1 MSERTP
7 IAPDV
12 RRKILRLRFV
22 TIALLL
28 WMVVI
33 VVRLFSIQ
41 LIDHTTYEQM
51 AKRQYERRVTIE
63 AERGIV
69 YDRNMNKLVVNL
81 MNTSFAADPSLM
93 SADDKKTVAVQFAS
107 LFDRKTTD
115 YQKLLD
121 KKTAFVWLE
130 RKVGPSVAEKI
141 NDSIKGL
148 IKLQSLRRQYPYG
161 FSAAQ
166 LIGFTDVDQKG
177 LSGLERDV
185 DADLAGRHGWAILQA
200 DALGRLSPSPEY
212 PHDDPVQ
219 GNHVV
224 LTIDAHYQSLA
235 YSELSR
241 TVEDYGA
248 DDGLVII
255 MSPNSGEILAMAHA
269 PSFDPASPEKTPPAL
284 FRNRAITDMYEPG
297 STFKAFTA
305 AAALEEGLVTPQELI
320 NCENGVIKM
329 YGHRIHDTKKHGL
342 LTLTQVVEKSS
353 NIGTIKIAQ
362 RLGPDRLFQYV
373 RAFGFGTETG
383 VDLDGEVAGTLA
395 LPTDWSGLSLPMIS
409 IGQEVGVTALQLANA
424 YCAIANGGTLMRP
437 YVIRSVLSPD
447 GTIVRQTE
455 PRAIRTVASR
465 ETMGKIS
472 RMLYD
477 VVEAG
482 TGKRAAIRG
491 VRMAGKTGTAQKIE
505 KGKYSEDKFTASF
518 VGFFPADQ
526 PQLVFLVIVNNP
538 RKSIWGET
546 SAATTARAI
555 VEKIINSNDD
565 VARRIHR
572 ALAESENDRPAAL
585 DVPNLVY
592 MNVDAARG
600 VLDRLNMN
608 YDVVGDGDWVASQ
621 EWSGDA
627 GKRHV
632 RLIASTQILAEEI
645 GEPNL
650 SRDVSSR
657 MVPDVRG
664 LSIRTAINKLHAEGI
679 DVKVKGSGFVV
690 NQFPAPGARLP
701 HGAVCVIQC
710 RISM

>member
-1 MSERTP
+1 MNKQSP
-7 IAPDV
+7 IPPEL
-12 RRKILRLRFV
+12 RRKILRLRFF
-22 TIALLL
+22 TIVLLL
-28 WMVVI
+28 WAVAI
-33 VVRLFSIQ
+33 VVRLFTVQ
-41 LIDHTTYEQM
+41 LIDHASYEQM

-63 AERGIV
+63 AERGTL

-93 SADDKKTVAVQFAS
+93 SSDDKKTVAVQFAS
-107 LFDRKTTD
+107 FFDRTKTD

-121 KKTAFVWLE
+121 KKSAFVWLE
-130 RKVGPSVAEKI
+130 RKVGPSIADNI

-161 FSAAQ
+161 PAAAQ

-185 DADLAGRHGWAILQA
+185 DAELAGRHGWAILQA

-212 PHDDPVQ
+212 PHEDPVQ

-235 YSELSR
+235 YNEISR
-241 TVEDYGA
+241 TIEDYGA
-248 DDGLVII
+248 DDGMVII
-255 MSPNSGEILAMAHA
+255 MSPHSGEVLAMAHA
-269 PSFDPASPEKTPPAL
+269 PSFDPAAPEKAAPSL

-305 AAALEEGLVTPQELI
+305 VAAMEEGLVTPQELI
-320 NCENGVIKM
+320 NCENGMIKIH
-329 YGHRIHDTKKHGL
+329 GHKIHDTKKHGL
-342 LTLTQVVEKSS
+342 LTFTQVVEKSS

-383 VDLDGEVAGTLA
+383 VDLDGETAGKLA
-395 LPTDWSGLSLPMIS
+395 FPTDWSGLSLPMIS
-409 IGQEVGVTALQLANA
+409 IGQEIGVTALQLANA

-437 YVIRSVLSPD
+437 YVIKSVLSPD
-447 GTIVRQTE
+447 GTLLRQTE

-465 ETMGKIS
+465 ETMSKIA

-477 VVEAG
+477 VVESG

-491 VRMAGKTGTAQKIE
+491 VKMAGKTGTAQKIE
-505 KGKYSEDKFTASF
+505 KGKYSSDKFTASF

-538 RKSIWGET
+538 RKSIWGEA

-572 ALAESENDRPAAL
+572 VLAEGENEHPPAN

-592 MNVDAARG
+592 MSVDAARA
-600 VLDRLNMN
+600 VLDKLNMT
-608 YDVVGDGDWVASQ
+608 YDVIGSGDWVASQ

-632 RLIASTQILAEEI
+632 RLITSTQILADEI

-650 SRDVSSR
+650 SRDHSSR

-664 LSIRTAINKLHAEGI
+664 LSIRTAINKLHSEGI
-679 DVKVKGSGFVV
+679 DVKVKGSGFVI

-701 HGAVCVIQC
+701 SGAVCVIQC
-710 RISM
+710 RTSL